1 MTARVVTIPDA
12 VFLVSCSA
20 FAVMEFAF
28 LLRGVSAPLL
38 HALALVVHLLVLRL
52 ILRVIRR
59 RLRERA
65 YLEAMVPL
73 LLSVRAWG
81 VVLVDR
87 RLRASPDAW
96 RARLGLFRA
105 LDLANSKRT
114 QLTGDG
120 RLV

>member
-38 HALALVVHLLVLRL
+38 HALALCVHLLVLRL
-52 ILRVIRR
+52 ILRVVRR

-65 YLEAMVPL
+65 YLDAMAPL

-81 VVLVDR
+81 VVYEDRDR
-87 RLRASPDAW
+87 RGASDAW

-105 LDLANSKRT
+105 LDVAGSQRAALEAGSC
-114 QLTGDG
+114 
-120 RLV
+120 

>member
-20 FAVMEFAF
+20 FAVMEVAF
-28 LLRGVSAPLL
+28 LLHGVRLPVL
-38 HALALVVHLLVLRL
+38 HALALVVHLMVLRL
-52 ILRVIRR
+52 ILRAIRR

-65 YLEAMVPL
+65 YLAAMAPL

-81 VVLVDR
+81 VVYEDR
-87 RLRASPDAW
+87 DHRGAPDAW

-105 LDLANSKRT
+105 LDVANSQRAA
-114 QLTGDG
+114 LEAGSC
-120 RLV
+120 